1 MKQAL
6 GLLILMLLCNL
17 SVFAQ
22 DWHMP
27 SDAQRCP
34 SKWGAGD
41 QRGAA
46 NMMTPQSVLAAMQLV
61 RTGEVFE
68 LGEVLT
74 TDPDESYIN
83 RGRVFNIYPKPVI
96 PIPDK
101 RVSHEELVITELGQV
116 GTQLDGFAHQ
126 MYGES
131 FYNCFQYKDI
141 MTRNGFKKLGIEN
154 VGSLITRGVLI
165 DIAAF
170 KGVDILPQDYEITDT
185 DLKQAL
191 QKQGVALQ
199 PGDTVLFYTGWGKH
213 RGKDNSLYGSDNP
226 GIGIAAGAWLVEQQ
240 VMTVGADNCCIEFR
254 SAERDE
260 LPIHSM
266 LLIQNGIYMVE
277 NMELQA
283 LAEAQVYEFAFV
295 MQPLKLKG
303 ATGAAVAPIAIR

>member
-1 MKQAL
+1 MTSISA
-6 GLLILMLLCNL
+6 
-17 SVFAQ
+17 SAQ

-27 SDAQRCP
+27 PDSQRCP
-34 SKWGAGD
+34 SKWGPED

-46 NMMTPQSVLAAMQLV
+46 NMMSPASVLAAMQLV
-61 RTGEVFE
+61 KTGQVFE

-74 TDPDESYIN
+74 TDPQQSYIN
-83 RGRVFNIYPKPVI
+83 RGRVFNIYPKPAI
-96 PIPDK
+96 PVPDK
-101 RVSHEELVITELGQV
+101 RVSHEELIITELGQV

-141 MTRNGFKKLGIEN
+141 MTRNGFTKLGIEN

-185 DLKQAL
+185 DLEQAL

-199 PGDTVLFYTGWGKH
+199 PGDTVLFYTGWGRH
-213 RGKDNSLYGSDNP
+213 RGKDNRLYGSDNP
-226 GIGIAAGAWLVEQQ
+226 GIGIAAGSFLVEQQ

-260 LPIHSM
+260 LAVHSM
-266 LLIQNGIYMVE
+266 LLIQHGIYMIE

-283 LAEAQVYEFAFV
+283 LAEAKVYEFAFV

>member
-1 MKQAL
+1 MKKIICQL
-6 GLLILMLLCNL
+6 LLCM
-17 SVFAQ
+17 SVSGYVSAQ

-27 SDAQRCP
+27 PDSQRCP
-34 SKWGAGD
+34 SKWGEGD

-61 RTGEVFE
+61 RTGQVFE

-74 TDPDESYIN
+74 TDPQESYIN
-83 RGRVFNIYPKPVI
+83 RGRVFNIYPKPAI
-96 PIPDK
+96 PIPNK

-141 MTRNGFKKLGIEN
+141 MTRNGFTKLGIEN
-154 VGSLITRGVLI
+154 VGSLISRGVLI
-165 DIAAF
+165 DIAGL

-191 QKQGVALQ
+191 QKQGVKLQ
-199 PGDTVLFYTGWGKH
+199 PGDTVLFYTGWGRH
-213 RGKDNSLYGSDNP
+213 RGKDNRLYGSDNP
-226 GIGIAAGAWLVEQQ
+226 GIGIAAGLFLVEQQ
-240 VMTVGADNCCIEFR
+240 VMVVGADNCCIEFR

-260 LPIHSM
+260 LPLHSM
-266 LLIQNGIYMVE
+266 LLIQHGIYMVE

-283 LAEAQVYEFAFV
+283 LAEARVYEFAFV